1 MHVLGF
7 FKKNIS
13 SNKKKHFLEMIE
25 LYRQR
30 KVPISSV
37 NSILSSWI
45 HRFDNQY
52 LINQSFLNPFP
63 AELIETDN
71 SRFF

>member
-1 MHVLGF
+1 MKFTKPKIL
-7 FKKNIS
+7 IS
-13 SNKKKHFLEMIE
+13 KCLEFDTC
-25 LYRQR
+25 
-30 KVPISSV
+30 
-37 NSILSSWI
+37 
-45 HRFDNQY
+45 RFDNQY

>member
-1 MHVLGF
+1 MPG
-7 FKKNIS
+7 S
-13 SNKKKHFLEMIE
+13 SKDFLDMIE

-30 KVPISSV
+30 IVPISSV

-52 LINQSFLNPFP
+52 LMNQSFLNPFP
-63 AELIETDN
+63 SELIETEN
-71 SRFF
+71 SRFL